1 MSAKPNQSHASDG
14 EPLDLVDEG
23 SSDSVGVIPNMT
35 AETDDHSFDCLPTV
49 PDERDLGPI
58 GALPVGMAE
67 IATGLGAAA
76 TAVSVVAKAKIEAR
90 AEVRKAEIE
99 AEVRR
104 LEITEETR
112 REQMRLDAERPA
124 PTAIGHQS
132 REQG

>member
-1 MSAKPNQSHASDG
+1 MSADPHQGPASD
-14 EPLDLVDEG
+14 EQPLDLVDEG
-23 SSDSVGVIPNMT
+23 SPDGAGAVVDLTSG
-35 AETDDHSFDCLPTV
+35 TDAPSPACQPTRPGPGAV
-49 PDERDLGPI
+49 PGPM
-58 GALPVGMAE
+58 GALPVSLTE

-99 AEVRR
+99 AQVRR

-124 PTAIGHQS
+124 
-132 REQG
+132 